1 MADDERATKPPVE
14 ASHGDGSGAGETPE
28 ARGATAA
35 GKSRLID
42 EVNRELAAFREAAD
56 RLDEAVARQ
65 FGLNRTDL
73 RCIGIVY
80 RSGRLTAG
88 ELADESG
95 LSPGAITTALDR
107 IERAGYANRVADPQD
122 RRRVVV
128 VSTQATRELGARLY
142 GEVEVSGNALLQDR
156 SVSELGLIRD
166 YLGAT
171 RAVYERQAAHLSAP
185 ASGDDAPAVPGSPG
199 VPEASAPLGDTSE
212 GRLEFTRG
220 ASKVVVSG
228 GAAPGELYH
237 AHFEGPPP
245 EVSVHGG
252 AIVMQRRRAFLPFDW
267 RQQSSEVQ
275 LNTSIPWTIVLKGG
289 MYQFTAD
296 LRGLRLSGLEVGGGA
311 SDIEVWL
318 PAPVG
323 VVPVRLSG
331 GASKVVVH
339 RPRGVPLRAAMSG
352 GASHLVFDGQS
363 VIDLG
368 GRNILES
375 SGYEAHDDRY
385 ELRFSGGASQLT
397 IDAV

>member
-1 MADDERATKPPVE
+1 MADDERATRAPAE
-14 ASHGDGSGAGETPE
+14 ASTRDGSGAE
-28 ARGATAA
+28 APDAQDAAAA
-35 GKSRLID
+35 GKPRLID

-73 RCIGIVY
+73 RCIGIIY

-156 SVSELGLIRD
+156 SVTELGLIRD

-171 RAVYERQAAHLSAP
+171 RAVYERQAAHLMTP
-185 ASGDDAPAVPGSPG
+185 TQSGADAPSVPGA
-199 VPEASAPLGDTSE
+199 PEASAPLGDISE

-220 ASKVVVSG
+220 ASKVVVRG
-228 GAAPGELYH
+228 GAAPDELYR

-245 EVSVHGG
+245 DVSLRGG
-252 AIVMQRRRAFLPFDW
+252 AVVMQRRRAFLPFDW

-275 LNTSIPWTIVLKGG
+275 LNPSIPWTIALKGG

-296 LRGLRLSGLEVGGGA
+296 LRGLRLLSLEVGGGA

-363 VIDLG
+363 VTGFG
-368 GRNILES
+368 GRNVLES

-385 ELRFSGGASQLT
+385 ELRFSGGASQVT